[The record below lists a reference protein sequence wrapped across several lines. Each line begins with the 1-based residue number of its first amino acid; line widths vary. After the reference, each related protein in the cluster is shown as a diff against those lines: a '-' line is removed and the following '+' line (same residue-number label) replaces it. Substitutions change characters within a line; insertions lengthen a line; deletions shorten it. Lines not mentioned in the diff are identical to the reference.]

1 MNDYNDYRVQKCQ
14 CCISMKICEENL
26 GKIISRDFPK
36 SGSFTATTV
45 VGSESLEKDVIFY
58 SLNFLSRVLRK
69 I

>member
-1 MNDYNDYRVQKCQ
+1 
-14 CCISMKICEENL
+14 MKICEENL

-45 VGSESLEKDVIFY
+45 GSESLEKDVIFY